1 MLYLKKSKKL
11 ILAILIIVIASAFMY
26 LAILQIPKSYLSE
39 KYNLERNE
47 IKSVYFVPPY
57 FRNESNHSSNIFDFE
72 KVNSKWKIKYRNN
85 NFYVDYIDGKYYD
98 DFQLTQIYN
107 WSVEYLQKNIDSH
120 ISKVEIHSEC
130 IYYFQAENNSS
141 SELIQK
147 SQIHNFLDFALKD
160 YNNDFVVYYSVN
172 DISPYIDDTEAA
184 PKIKSDLQDKICK
197 YFNFNRKPIVYI
209 VDDEITEN
217 NIYSHKGYFLEYKQ
231 IELLKQEKHLI

>member
-1 MLYLKKSKKL
+1 MKKSKKF
-11 ILAILIIVIASAFMY
+11 ILAILIIVIALALIYS
-26 LAILQIPKSYLSE
+26 AILQIHKSYLSK

-72 KVNSKWKIKYRNN
+72 KVNLKWKIKYRNN
-85 NFYVDYIDGKYYD
+85 NFYVDYINGKYYD

-107 WSVEYLQKNIDSH
+107 WTVEYLQKNIDSH

-184 PKIKSDLQDKICK
+184 TKIKSDLQDKICK

>member
-1 MLYLKKSKKL
+1 MKKSKKF
-11 ILAILIIVIASAFMY
+11 ILAILIIVIALALIYS
-26 LAILQIPKSYLSE
+26 AILQIPKSYLSK

-98 DFQLTQIYN
+98 DFQLTQINN

-184 PKIKSDLQDKICK
+184 TKIKSDLQDKICK

-231 IELLKQEKHLI
+231 IELLKQKHLI

>member
-1 MLYLKKSKKL
+1 MKKSKKF
-11 ILAILIIVIASAFMY
+11 ILAILIIVIALALIYS
-26 LAILQIPKSYLSE
+26 AILQIPKSYLSK

-85 NFYVDYIDGKYYD
+85 NFYVDYINGKYYD

-107 WSVEYLQKNIDSH
+107 WTVEYLQKNIDSH

-172 DISPYIDDTEAA
+172 DISSYIDDTEAA
-184 PKIKSDLQDKICK
+184 TKIKSDLQDKICK

>member
-1 MLYLKKSKKL
+1 LKKSKKF
-11 ILAILIIVIASAFMY
+11 ILAILIIVIALALIYS
-26 LAILQIPKSYLSE
+26 AILQIPKSYLSK
-39 KYNLERNE
+39 KYNLERNK

-85 NFYVDYIDGKYYD
+85 NFYVDYINGKYYD

-107 WSVEYLQKNIDSH
+107 WTVEYLQKNIDSH

-184 PKIKSDLQDKICK
+184 TKIKSDLQDKICK

>member
-1 MLYLKKSKKL
+1 MKKSKKF
-11 ILAILIIVIASAFMY
+11 ILAILIIVIALALIYS
-26 LAILQIPKSYLSE
+26 AILQIPKSYLSK
-39 KYNLERNE
+39 KYNLERNK

-85 NFYVDYIDGKYYD
+85 NFYVDYINGKYYD

-107 WSVEYLQKNIDSH
+107 WTVEYLQKNIDSH

-184 PKIKSDLQDKICK
+184 TKIKSDLQDKICK

>member
-1 MLYLKKSKKL
+1 MKKSKKF
-11 ILAILIIVIASAFMY
+11 ILAILIIVIALALIYS
-26 LAILQIPKSYLSE
+26 AILQIPKSYLSK

-85 NFYVDYIDGKYYD
+85 NFYVDYINGKYYD

-107 WSVEYLQKNIDSH
+107 WTVEYLQKNIDSH

-184 PKIKSDLQDKICK
+184 TKIKSDLQDKICK

>member
-1 MLYLKKSKKL
+1 MLKKSKRF
-11 ILAILIIVIASAFMY
+11 ILAILIIVITLAFVY

-72 KVNSKWKIKYRNN
+72 KVNPKWKIKYKDDT
-85 NFYVDYIDGKYYD
+85 FYVNYIDGKYYD

-120 ISKVEIHSEC
+120 ISKIEIHSEC

-141 SELIQK
+141 SELIQE

-172 DISPYIDDTEAA
+172 DISTYIDDAEAVS
-184 PKIKSDLQDKICK
+184 KIKSDLQEKICK

-209 VDDEITEN
+209 ID
-217 NIYSHKGYFLEYKQ
+217 G
-231 IELLKQEKHLI
+231 EKHETTQ

>member
-1 MLYLKKSKKL
+1 
-11 ILAILIIVIASAFMY
+11 MY

-72 KVNSKWKIKYRNN
+72 KVNSKWRIKYKDDT
-85 NFYVDYIDGKYYD
+85 FYVDYIDGKYYD
-98 DFQLTQIYN
+98 DFQLTQTYN
-107 WSVEYLQKNIDSH
+107 WSVDYLQKNIDSH

-184 PKIKSDLQDKICK
+184 TKIKSDLQDKICK

>member
-1 MLYLKKSKKL
+1 MKKSKKF
-11 ILAILIIVIASAFMY
+11 ILAILIIVIALALIYS
-26 LAILQIPKSYLSE
+26 AILQIPKSYLSK

-98 DFQLTQIYN
+98 DFQLTQINN

-184 PKIKSDLQDKICK
+184 TKIKSDLQDKICK

>member
-1 MLYLKKSKKL
+1 MKKSKRF
-11 ILAILIIVIASAFMY
+11 ILAILIIVITLAFVY

-72 KVNSKWKIKYRNN
+72 KVNPKWKIKYKDDT
-85 NFYVDYIDGKYYD
+85 FYVNYIDGKYYD

-107 WSVEYLQKNIDSH
+107 WSVEYLQKNIDSN
-120 ISKVEIHSEC
+120 ISGIEIHSEC
-130 IYYFQAENNSS
+130 IYNFQAENNSS
-141 SELIQK
+141 SELIQE

-172 DISPYIDDTEAA
+172 DISTYIDDAETTST
-184 PKIKSDLQDKICK
+184 IKSDLQNKICK
-197 YFNFNRKPIVYI
+197 HFNFNRKPIVYI
-209 VDDEITEN
+209 VDDEKHET
-217 NIYSHKGYFLEYKQ
+217 KQ
-231 IELLKQEKHLI
+231 

>member
-1 MLYLKKSKKL
+1 MKKSKKF
-11 ILAILIIVIASAFMY
+11 ILAILIIVIALALIYS
-26 LAILQIPKSYLSE
+26 AILQIPKSYLSK

-85 NFYVDYIDGKYYD
+85 NFYVDYINGKYD

-107 WSVEYLQKNIDSH
+107 WTVEYLQKNIDSH

-184 PKIKSDLQDKICK
+184 TKIKSDLQDKICK
-197 YFNFNRKPIVYI
+197 HFNFNRKPIVYI
-209 VDDEITEN
+209 VDGEITEN
-217 NIYSHKGYFLEYKQ
+217 NIYSHKEYFLEYKQ

>member
-1 MLYLKKSKKL
+1 MKKSKKF
-11 ILAILIIVIASAFMY
+11 ILAILIIVIALALIYS
-26 LAILQIPKSYLSE
+26 AILQIPKSYLSK

-85 NFYVDYIDGKYYD
+85 NFYVDYINGKYYD

-107 WSVEYLQKNIDSH
+107 WTVEYLQKNIDSH

-184 PKIKSDLQDKICK
+184 TKIKSDLQDKICK
-197 YFNFNRKPIVYI
+197 HFNFNRKPIVYI
-209 VDDEITEN
+209 VDGEITEN
-217 NIYSHKGYFLEYKQ
+217 NIYSHKEYFLEYKQ

>member
-1 MLYLKKSKKL
+1 MKKSKKF
-11 ILAILIIVIASAFMY
+11 ILAILIIVIALALIYS
-26 LAILQIPKSYLSE
+26 AILQIPKSYLSK

-85 NFYVDYIDGKYYD
+85 NFYVDYINGKYYD

-107 WSVEYLQKNIDSH
+107 WTVEYLQKNIDSH

-184 PKIKSDLQDKICK
+184 TKIKSDLQDKICK

-217 NIYSHKGYFLEYKQ
+217 NIYSHKGYFLEHKQ

>member
-1 MLYLKKSKKL
+1 MLKKSKRF
-11 ILAILIIVIASAFMY
+11 ILAILIIVITLAFVY

-72 KVNSKWKIKYRNN
+72 KVNPKWKIKYKDDT
-85 NFYVDYIDGKYYD
+85 FYVNYIDGKYYD

-107 WSVEYLQKNIDSH
+107 WSVEYLQKNIDSN
-120 ISKVEIHSEC
+120 ISGIEIHSEC
-130 IYYFQAENNSS
+130 IYNFQAENNSS
-141 SELIQK
+141 SELIQE

-172 DISPYIDDTEAA
+172 DISTYIDDAEAVS
-184 PKIKSDLQDKICK
+184 KIKSDLQEKICK

-209 VDDEITEN
+209 ID
-217 NIYSHKGYFLEYKQ
+217 G
-231 IELLKQEKHLI
+231 EKHETTQ

>member
-1 MLYLKKSKKL
+1 MKKSKKF
-11 ILAILIIVIASAFMY
+11 ILAILIIVIALALIYS
-26 LAILQIPKSYLSE
+26 AILQIPKSYLSK

-72 KVNSKWKIKYRNN
+72 KVNLKWKIKYRNN
-85 NFYVDYIDGKYYD
+85 NFYVDYINGKYYD

-107 WSVEYLQKNIDSH
+107 WTVEYLQKNIDSH

-184 PKIKSDLQDKICK
+184 TKIKSDLQDKICK

-217 NIYSHKGYFLEYKQ
+217 NIYSHKEYFLEYKQ

>member
-1 MLYLKKSKKL
+1 MKKSKKF
-11 ILAILIIVIASAFMY
+11 ILAILIIVIALVFVY
-26 LAILQIPKSYLSE
+26 LAILQMPKSYLSE

-72 KVNSKWKIKYRNN
+72 KVNSKWKIKYKDDT
-85 NFYVDYIDGKYYD
+85 FYVDYIDGKYYD

-107 WSVEYLQKNIDSH
+107 WSVDYLQKNIDSN
-120 ISKVEIHSEC
+120 ISGIEIHSEC
-130 IYYFQAENNSS
+130 IYYFQAENNGS
-141 SELIQK
+141 SELIQE

-172 DISPYIDDTEAA
+172 DISPYIDDTETAT
-184 PKIKSDLQDKICK
+184 KIKSDLQDKICK
-197 YFNFNRKPIVYI
+197 HFSFNRKPIVYI

-231 IELLKQEKHLI
+231 FELLKQEKHLI

>member
-1 MLYLKKSKKL
+1 MKKSKKF
-11 ILAILIIVIASAFMY
+11 ILAILIIVIALALIYS
-26 LAILQIPKSYLSE
+26 AILQIHKSYLSK

-72 KVNSKWKIKYRNN
+72 KVNLKWKIKYRNN
-85 NFYVDYIDGKYYD
+85 NFYVDYINGKYYD

-107 WSVEYLQKNIDSH
+107 WTVEYLQKNIDSH

-184 PKIKSDLQDKICK
+184 TKIKSDLQDKICK

-209 VDDEITEN
+209 VD
-217 NIYSHKGYFLEYKQ
+217 G
-231 IELLKQEKHLI
+231 EKHETTQ

>member
-1 MLYLKKSKKL
+1 MLYLKKSKKF
-11 ILAILIIVIASAFMY
+11 ILAILIIVIALALIYS
-26 LAILQIPKSYLSE
+26 AILQIPKSYLSE

-47 IKSVYFVPPY
+47 IKTVYFVPPY

-85 NFYVDYIDGKYYD
+85 NFYVDYIDGKFYD

-141 SELIQK
+141 SELIQE

-172 DISPYIDDTEAA
+172 DISPYINDTETTS
-184 PKIKSDLQDKICK
+184 KIKSDLQDKICK

>member
-1 MLYLKKSKKL
+1 MKKNKKF
-11 ILAILIIVIASAFMY
+11 ILAILIIVIALALIYS
-26 LAILQIPKSYLSE
+26 AILQMPKSYLSK
-39 KYNLERNE
+39 KYNLEKNE

-120 ISKVEIHSEC
+120 ISKIEIHSES
-130 IYYFQAENNSS
+130 IYCFQTENNSS
-141 SELIQK
+141 SELIQEN
-147 SQIHNFLDFALKD
+147 QTCNLLDFILKD

-184 PKIKSDLQDKICK
+184 TKIKSDLQDKICK

-217 NIYSHKGYFLEYKQ
+217 DIYSHKGYFLEYKQ

>member
-1 MLYLKKSKKL
+1 MKKSKKF
-11 ILAILIIVIASAFMY
+11 ILAILIIVIALALIYS
-26 LAILQIPKSYLSE
+26 AILQIPKSYLSK

-85 NFYVDYIDGKYYD
+85 NFYVDYINGKYYD

-107 WSVEYLQKNIDSH
+107 WTVEYLQKNIDSH
-120 ISKVEIHSEC
+120 ISKVEIHSEY

-184 PKIKSDLQDKICK
+184 TKIKSDLQDKICK